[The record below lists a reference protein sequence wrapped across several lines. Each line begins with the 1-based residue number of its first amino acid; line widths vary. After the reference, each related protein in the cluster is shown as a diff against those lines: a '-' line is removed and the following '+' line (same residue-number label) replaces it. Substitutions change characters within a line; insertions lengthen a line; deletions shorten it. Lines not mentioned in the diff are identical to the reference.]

1 MRIRRVPG
9 AKTREKSGMMG
20 QVFSDGANSPLI
32 TADAA
37 SSTAASASWNR
48 LEWRRIILSVTAL
61 AIPLMVAT

>member
-9 AKTREKSGMMG
+9 SEAREKSGMMR
-20 QVFSDGANSPLI
+20 QVFSNGTNSPLVA
-32 TADAA
+32 ADAA

-61 AIPLMVAT
+61 TVSLMVAS